1 MPVWF
6 MKPGHKACKAKM
18 RSSGCLPSFAYSDFS
33 ENSAVVRDVA
43 QQSHVPLRFPVAQ
56 APNFLRFLTLSSV
69 IQLKPLIILIVIDVA
84 GKRVMLLALSHRP
97 SLLLR
102 VAEGP

>member
-1 MPVWF
+1 

-43 QQSHVPLRFPVAQ
+43 QQSHVPLRLPVAQ
-56 APNFLRFLTLSSV
+56 APNFFRLLIVSPV
-69 IQLKPLIILIVIDVA
+69 IQPNPLIVLIVINGA

-97 SLLLR
+97 SLLSR